1 MPTYAA
7 PRFAFSK
14 WISISLMVAS
24 PLLRTQAAW
33 SQRDFAAYGAAEKP
47 AVADPAIQSALREIS
62 AEQIRHTVE
71 TLVGFGNRNTLG
83 GMEGNTSG
91 GGVKA
96 AADWIEQ
103 ELKRYSAACRGCLE
117 VKRDTFT
124 EQPQSRIP
132 KPTTI
137 TNIYAIQRGS
147 DPTQAKRM
155 LLVTG
160 HYDSRNT
167 DVADTQ
173 GLAPGANDDAS
184 GVAVSLECA
193 RVLSKRKWPATLV
206 FVAVAGEEQGLN
218 GSRHL
223 AHLAKEEGWELEGVL
238 NNDIVGGNATPDET
252 LQDKTAVRVFSE
264 GIPASSSPEQI
275 KRILNLGE
283 ESDSPARELAR
294 AVSDIARTYTADPE
308 RGTSGLNAVLEFR
321 HDRYLRGGDHTSFSA
336 QGFPAV
342 RFTEWREDFRHQ
354 HQNLRTENGAEYG
367 DLLKFVDFSYVAQ
380 VARLNAAVLAVTA
393 SAPAIPRNVH
403 IVTKELVNDSTLQW
417 DNPEGAPAGT
427 RYEVVWRETAS
438 GGWQFAADAG
448 TANTLTLPVSKDNV
462 IFGVRSVD
470 SAGHRSPTA
479 APE

>member
-1 MPTYAA
+1 
-7 PRFAFSK
+7 
-14 WISISLMVAS
+14 
-24 PLLRTQAAW
+24 
-33 SQRDFAAYGAAEKP
+33 
-47 AVADPAIQSALREIS
+47 
-62 AEQIRHTVE
+62 
-71 TLVGFGNRNTLG
+71 
-83 GMEGNTSG
+83 
-91 GGVKA
+91 
-96 AADWIEQ
+96 
-103 ELKRYSAACRGCLE
+103 
-117 VKRDTFT
+117 
-124 EQPQSRIP
+124 
-132 KPTTI
+132 
-137 TNIYAIQRGS
+137 
-147 DPTQAKRM
+147 
-155 LLVTG
+155 
-160 HYDSRNT
+160 
-167 DVADTQ
+167 
-173 GLAPGANDDAS
+173 
-184 GVAVSLECA
+184 
-193 RVLSKRKWPATLV
+193 
-206 FVAVAGEEQGLN
+206 
-218 GSRHL
+218 
-223 AHLAKEEGWELEGVL
+223 
-238 NNDIVGGNATPDET
+238 VGGNATPDET
-252 LQDKTAVRVFSE
+252 LQDITAVRVFSE